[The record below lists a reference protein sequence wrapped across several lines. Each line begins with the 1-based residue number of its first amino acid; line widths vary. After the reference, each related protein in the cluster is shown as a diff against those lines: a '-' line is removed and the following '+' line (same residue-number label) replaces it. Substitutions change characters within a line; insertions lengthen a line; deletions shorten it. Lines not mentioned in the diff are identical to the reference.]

1 MAVRVRALLI
11 LLTCASLAHP
21 ECANAQAAPRDTQR
35 ISIMAV
41 VDSAL
46 TAINANDLVALA
58 DLMVPEAQ
66 MYPVGGGR
74 NRAGYSVRSAAEL
87 RAQTQRGRI
96 IERGFDGDVRIAGTM
111 AVVWLPYDIYVNE
124 AWSHCGVD
132 VFTMLR
138 VDTAWRIAN
147 LTYSV
152 EQPPA
157 CRAHPAGPPPGVTRS
172 SPPR

>member
-1 MAVRVRALLI
+1 MAVRVCANFLLI
-11 LLTCASLAHP
+11 ACLAHR
-21 ECANAQAAPRDTQR
+21 EYASAQPAPRDTQR
-35 ISIMAV
+35 VAIMAV

-46 TAINANDLVALA
+46 NAINANDLVALA

-66 MYPVGGGR
+66 MYPVGGSR
-74 NRAGYSVRSAAEL
+74 NPAGYSVRSAAEL

-96 IERGFDGDVRIAGTM
+96 IERGFDGDVRVAGGV
-111 AVVWLPYDIYVNE
+111 AVVWLPYDIYVND

-138 VDTAWRIAN
+138 VGTAWRIAN
-147 LTYSV
+147 LSYSI

-157 CRAHPAGPPPGVTRS
+157 CRAHPAGPPPGITRS
-172 SPPR
+172 SPPH

>member
-1 MAVRVRALLI
+1 MSIRACAFSIIAAYACLAPPD
-11 LLTCASLAHP
+11 CAS
-21 ECANAQAAPRDTQR
+21 AQAAPRDSQR
-35 ISIMAV
+35 VSIMAV

-46 TAINANDLVALA
+46 TAINGNDLVALA
-58 DLMVPEAQ
+58 TLMVPEAQ
-66 MYPVGGGR
+66 MYAVGGGR

-87 RAQTQRGRI
+87 RTQTQRGRI
-96 IERGFDGDVRIAGTM
+96 IERGFDGDVRVAGAM

-132 VFTMLR
+132 VFTLLR

-157 CRAHPAGPPPGVTRS
+157 CRAHPAGPPPGITRS